1 LGIFSEGLYSDQ
13 KLANQRH
20 ILNVFGIFIVTFGVI
35 IFYLV
40 NHSGFQRPVENEP
53 EHIRL
58 ND

>member
-1 LGIFSEGLYSDQ
+1 MKIFSQQLYSDN

-20 ILNVFGIFIVTFGVI
+20 ILNVFAIFIIIFAVI

-40 NHSGFQRPVENEP
+40 DNAGFQRPVETEP